1 MPSPTNNNS
10 PASQQSFW
18 PSIARILLVEILFL
32 LALSGAVVGYL
43 DWSSEAAWAEFNAAS
58 KLSAPAPNAPVQTVK
73 GHMQCDR
80 KA

>member
-18 PSIARILLVEILFL
+18 PLIARILLVEILFL

-43 DWSSEAAWAEFNAAS
+43 NWSSEAAWAEFNAAS
-58 KLSAPAPNAPVQTVK
+58 KLSAPAPNAPVQTVE